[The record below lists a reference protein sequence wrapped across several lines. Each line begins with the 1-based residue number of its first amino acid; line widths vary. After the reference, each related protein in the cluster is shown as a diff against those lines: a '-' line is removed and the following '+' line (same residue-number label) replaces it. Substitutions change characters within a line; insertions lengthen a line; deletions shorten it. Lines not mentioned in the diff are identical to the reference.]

1 MSDHDPSYYEIAL
14 TNRQVMVAFV
24 LLLSCL
30 LGTFFAGVWVG
41 RSEGGTGEAVAV
53 EARAGNDTGVEELD
67 FFAGGELGES
77 DRDGAPPEPL
87 PDPAAARAEREA
99 RRQEA
104 PSGDRPAAPA
114 AAPSRP
120 VQTPPAPRADEDLAG
135 GEGPALDEQAPP
147 ADAAPAPE
155 RRAAAD
161 GPLVQVF
168 SSRDREQAERVVE
181 RLRDGGERPRLAP
194 VEVDGQTMYRVR
206 LGPFAD
212 REEAARAAER
222 VRRGFGLE
230 TWITSS

>member
-1 MSDHDPSYYEIAL
+1 LSDHDPSYYEIAL

-24 LLLSCL
+24 ILLSCL

-41 RSEGGTGEAVAV
+41 RSEAETGEAAAA
-53 EARAGNDTGVEELD
+53 ERRAENDTGVEELD
-67 FFAGGELGES
+67 FFAGGDLGES
-77 DRDGAPPEPL
+77 DQRDAPAEGL

-99 RRQEA
+99 RQPVAA
-104 PSGDRPAAPA
+104 PGSVPPAATPSPPA
-114 AAPSRP
+114 DPR
-120 VQTPPAPRADEDLAG
+120 PAPRTGGEDLAG

-147 ADAAPAPE
+147 AAAAPAPE
-155 RRAAAD
+155 RRVAA
-161 GPLVQVF
+161 GGLVIQVF

-181 RLRDGGERPRLAP
+181 RLRNGGERPVLSP
-194 VEVDGQTMYRVR
+194 VEVGGQTMYRVR

-212 REEAARAAER
+212 RQEADRVAER

>member
-24 LLLSCL
+24 ILLSCL

-41 RSEGGTGEAVAV
+41 RSDAETGEAAAV
-53 EARAGNDTGVEELD
+53 ERHAENDTGVEELD
-67 FFAGGELGES
+67 FFAGGDLGES
-77 DRDGAPPEPL
+77 DAGNAPAEGL

-99 RRQEA
+99 RQ
-104 PSGDRPAAPA
+104 
-114 AAPSRP
+114 P
-120 VQTPPAPRADEDLAG
+120 VPRTTPPPAEARPGPRAGDADLAG

-147 ADAAPAPE
+147 AAAAPAPD
-155 RRAAAD
+155 RRAATG
-161 GPLVQVF
+161 GPVIQVF

-181 RLRDGGERPRLAP
+181 RLRDGGERPVLSP
-194 VEVDGQTMYRVR
+194 VEVGGQTMYRVR

-212 REEAARAAER
+212 REEADRVAER